1 MGALEIY
8 IKIFMQKL
16 WNILWPL
23 FENKEET
30 KKIMLKQESDNV
42 EKVLTEQGV
51 TSVPDGYSL
60 KLQGKYM
67 CDGEPFESGGP
78 LSVLDEFDDQKSSMN
93 VGDGQFMIMIDRGRR
108 KCDKAED
115 CKFISIWKDGSY
127 SMYDSQN
134 CSGSKD
140 GLNTSV
146 TLENLHQFSDRRAV
160 VNEDTGHVE
169 LEEAAPEPEPEPKPK
184 PLPIIDSREKCS
196 DYIQNDLK
204 PYDSG
209 KTYPG
214 LSLSNKT
221 NYCTS
226 MLNRPGIVRGCQQR
240 ICRFSTGT
248 RAGTVTEL
256 GGLPPGW
263 QEYDNGNGVKYYMNS
278 STGESTWQKPRNRI
292 IADGNDFFEMKH
304 FCPDACINLVGNEV
318 PKSQS
323 RSGSILDAIGEVY
336 QVPDT
341 LSGNPWMPVNSI
353 FNQLPDITEDD
364 CLGVN
369 ASGNWKPS
377 KGTWFNVLG
386 SPEEACAENPDLPG
400 YGVLREKNVIG
411 LTDNKKACH
420 VEYRSSGSSCN
431 RDCKLRFIK
440 TEARA
445 AGQHNRYKAR
455 ITSWDELQEKSGGNL
470 SNFGSDF
477 ADLIE
482 TDLRKDWEI
491 GRKKGVKWGIDE
503 RPGVG
508 HINQDV
514 SNHYSYYANLEAPYG
529 YKIWAEYVDI
539 EAPKLGNGKCPI
551 ETSGWYRTAKIPI
564 TEKERDDMYS
574 LKNEYNF
581 GSRVKVKLVNEEKPD
596 EVLIIDDPESGY
608 FTEVYSKTKKD
619 HYGRFPTGKR
629 NWVWNGPIT
638 LG

>member
-23 FENKEET
+23 FENKKET
-30 KKIMLKQESDNV
+30 KKLNLKKESDQI
-42 EKVLTEQGV
+42 EKVFTDQGV
-51 TSVPDGYSL
+51 TKVPDGYSL
-60 KLQGKYM
+60 KLQGKNM
-67 CDGEPFESGGP
+67 CDGEPMESGGP
-78 LSVLDEFDDQKSSMN
+78 LSILDEFDDQKSSTY
-93 VGDGQFMIMIDRGRR
+93 VGDDQFMLMLDRGRR
-108 KCDKAED
+108 RCNKAED

-127 SMYDSQN
+127 SMYNSQN
-134 CSGSKD
+134 CTGSKD

-146 TLENLHQFSDRRAV
+146 TLENLHQFSGGRV
-160 VNEDTGHVE
+160 VVD
-169 LEEAAPEPEPEPKPK
+169 EESGQTEIQLPPPAPSPPPPPP
-184 PLPIIDSREKCS
+184 PLPTIDSREKCS
-196 DYIQNDLK
+196 DYIKNDLK
-204 PYDSG
+204 SYDSG

-214 LSLSNKT
+214 LSLSNTT

-226 MLNRPGIVRGCQQR
+226 MVNRPGIVRGCQQR
-240 ICRFSTGT
+240 ICAFSTGT
-248 RAGTVTEL
+248 RAGTVL
-256 GGLPPGW
+256 DGLSPGW

-278 STGESTWQKPRNRI
+278 STGESTWQKPRN

-304 FCPDACINLVGNEV
+304 FCPDVCLNLIGNEV
-318 PKSQS
+318 PVSQS

-341 LSGNPWMPVNSI
+341 LSGNPWMPVNTI

-364 CLGVN
+364 CLSVN
-369 ASGNWKPS
+369 VNGNWKPS
-377 KGTWFNVLG
+377 KGSWFNVYG

-400 YGVLREKNVIG
+400 YGVLREKNFIG

-455 ITSWDELQEKSGGNL
+455 ITSWDELREKSGGNL
-470 SNFGSDF
+470 SDFGVDF

-482 TDLRKDWEI
+482 TDLRKEWEI

-508 HINQDV
+508 HINQGV
-514 SNHYSYYANLEAPYG
+514 SNHYLYYTDLDAPYG
-529 YKIWAEYVDI
+529 YKIWAEYVDV
-539 EAPKLGNGKCPI
+539 EAPKLGSGKCSITQP
-551 ETSGWYRTAKIPI
+551 GWFRTAKIPI
-564 TEKERDDMYS
+564 TKDESDDMYS

-581 GSRVKVKLVNEEKPD
+581 GSRVKVKLVNEDKAD
-596 EVLIIDDPESGY
+596 EVLVIDDPESGH
-608 FTEVYSKTKKD
+608 FTEVYSKTNKN

-629 NWVWNGPIT
+629 NWVWDGPIS